1 MYLVDVANG
10 DGWKEDV
17 GEGRRHGVDC
27 CDDCGLVELRGLLE
41 HKAACDDDG
50 CDENDKGIFSASSPS
65 SSGSI
70 VSQNSWGSLSLLLRA
85 IRPF

>member
-1 MYLVDVANG
+1 MLSMLY
-10 DGWKEDV
+10 E
-17 GEGRRHGVDC
+17 
-27 CDDCGLVELRGLLE
+27 
-41 HKAACDDDG
+41 CDDDG

-85 IRPF
+85 IRLF